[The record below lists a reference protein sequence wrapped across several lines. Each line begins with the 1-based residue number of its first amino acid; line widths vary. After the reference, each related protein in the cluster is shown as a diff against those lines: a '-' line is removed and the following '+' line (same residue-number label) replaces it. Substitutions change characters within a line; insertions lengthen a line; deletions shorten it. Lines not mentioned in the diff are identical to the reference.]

1 MKNLSL
7 SALADLPRASLGKMG
22 QDGCGATLPP
32 ESVPVKIRQIW
43 REWHPLVRFQRP
55 PDVPLDILLS
65 ARKEQ
70 GHTSRWPGGERR
82 SPEAVFRAAGK
93 MGRLPGGAAPAA
105 LADERRGKKARG
117 RNPPVPIFNCR
128 SGRSDRCRPLWRRI
142 AAAEP
147 PTGRL
152 VVDPFTDGFYHSTN
166 RSVSWALG
174 GFYPPLRGAGHRF

>member
-43 REWHPLVRFQRP
+43 REWYPLVRFQHP
-55 PDVPLDILLS
+55 PGVPLDILLS

-128 SGRSDRCRPLWRRI
+128 SGRSDRLPPALAQNCGGRAADRRI
-142 AAAEP
+142 
-147 PTGRL
+147 
-152 VVDPFTDGFYHSTN
+152 
-166 RSVSWALG
+166 RSSGCLPKSGVAG
-174 GFYPPLRGAGHRF
+174 GCYPPLQGAGHRF